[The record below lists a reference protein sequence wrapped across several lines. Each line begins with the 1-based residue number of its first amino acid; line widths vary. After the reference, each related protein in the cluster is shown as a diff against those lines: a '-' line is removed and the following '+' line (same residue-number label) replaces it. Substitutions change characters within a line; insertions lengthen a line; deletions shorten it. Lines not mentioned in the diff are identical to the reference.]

1 MKLIYCDFNMDNA
14 MVELNYSD
22 GSTLAI
28 DTNAVENEFAETRL
42 DRMELDYLVYNDPS
56 AYADLI
62 LIGDVR
68 AYLRTVRKR
77 DNAYS

>member
-1 MKLIYCDFNMDNA
+1 MKLIYCAFNLDNA

-22 GSTLAI
+22 GSTFSI

-42 DRMELDYLVYNDPS
+42 DRMELDYLIYNDPR

-62 LIGDVR
+62 LNGDVR